1 MLTLSN
7 GYRFEAEALALSGY
21 RIESSSTADASSN
34 KYIATSPY
42 SGATGKASGTF
53 DGALGTYRVEVGYYD
68 ENDGNSRA
76 TVKVDGQSTS
86 FRFDKDFGS
95 NLPSPDTHA
104 IKVTHQSINLEPG
117 DPFSLY
123 GRANGA
129 EFARF
134 DYVDFIRLDPAAQ
147 PAPAPAPAPAPEPE
161 PATGSSVGFGAFEA
175 EVARLVN
182 AYRAQNGR
190 NELNVDNRLNLAA
203 EGHSEDMVSNNF
215 FSHTGSDGSKV
226 GARVSDEGYDWR
238 GVGENI
244 AAGQTTPQKV
254 FDAWKASSGHNANM
268 LNASWQDMG
277 IGYVENDASRYDHYW
292 TLDFALA

>member
-1 MLTLSN
+1 MATLSN
-7 GYRFEAEALALSGY
+7 GYRFEAEALSLSGY
-21 RIESSSTADASSN
+21 RIESSSTVDAG
-34 KYIATSPY
+34 KYIATKQY

-53 DGALGTYRVEVGYYD
+53 AGDDGSYRVEVGYYD
-68 ENDGNSRA
+68 ENDGKSLA
-76 TVKVDGQSTS
+76 TVTVDGQSTS
-86 FRFDKDFGS
+86 FRFDKDLGS
-95 NLPSPDTHA
+95 SLPSPDTHA
-104 IKVTHQSINLEPG
+104 TKVTHQSINLKNG

-123 GRANGA
+123 GKASGA
-129 EFARF
+129 EYARF
-134 DYVDFIRLDPAAQ
+134 DYVDFIRLDPATPPASAPAPTPE
-147 PAPAPAPAPAPEPE
+147 PAPAPDNSA
-161 PATGSSVGFGAFEA
+161 GFGDFEA

-190 NELNVDNRLNLAA
+190 NELNLDNRLNLAA
-203 EGHSEDMVSNNF
+203 EGHSEDMASNNF
-215 FSHTGSDGSKV
+215 FSHTGSDGSRV

-254 FDAWKASSGHNANM
+254 FDAWKASSGHNSNM

-277 IGYVENDASRYDHYW
+277 VGYVESDASRYDHYW